1 MRLNKFIGD
10 SFLMILSSGIAQVI
24 LIITTPIITR
34 LYSPAEFGEFTIFSN
49 IAMILIPIIN
59 ARYDLLIVNAKND
72 RSANILSQI
81 SFLISLLILLI
92 LIPILAISA
101 WLYPNFILDF
111 IFIIIM
117 LFLVSL
123 TNIFT
128 NYLNKERKYKV
139 LSLINVFR
147 AGSMALLQIIFGL
160 LSLGSLGLIIGFSLS
175 YITGITLG
183 YKTFKKHF
191 NIVRNKEETK
201 ALFLENKNQ
210 LVYSTPSILLNSL
223 SFSVVVFFIGILYTN
238 TEVGIYGM
246 AIRVLG
252 IPVTIISLGL
262 SKIFMQQAN
271 DYYIER
277 GNFRNLLLKFSST
290 LVIVSIILYVPLYL
304 FSEELVNILLGHSW
318 VDAITVIKIVIPL
331 FVIRLIVSTVSLSVI
346 VLQKQQLELILQ
358 ALFLIGTTVTF
369 VISKMLNLTFLNFVS
384 INTAVLIVSYMIFFI
399 ALYYFAKNK
408 QFKNSWS
415 KFINKKDVD

>member
-34 LYSPAEFGEFTIFSN
+34 LYSPTEFGEFTIFSN

-59 ARYDLLIVNAKND
+59 ARYDLLIVNTKND

-92 LIPILAISA
+92 LIPIFAISA

-128 NYLNKERKYKV
+128 NYLNKDRKYKV

-160 LSLGSLGLIIGFSLS
+160 LALGSLGLIIGFSLS
-175 YITGITLG
+175 YIAGITLG

-191 NIVRNKEETK
+191 NIVRDKEETK

-271 DYYIER
+271 DYYIEH
-277 GNFRNLLLKFSST
+277 GNFRNLLLKFSSI

-384 INTAVLIVSYMIFFI
+384 INTVVLIVSYMIFFI

-408 QFKNSWS
+408 
-415 KFINKKDVD
+415 

>member
-34 LYSPAEFGEFTIFSN
+34 LYSPTEFGEFTIFSN

-59 ARYDLLIVNAKND
+59 ARYDLLIVNTKND

-92 LIPILAISA
+92 LIPIFAISA

-160 LSLGSLGLIIGFSLS
+160 LALGSLGLIIGFSLS
-175 YITGITLG
+175 YIAGITLG

-191 NIVRNKEETK
+191 NIVRDKEETK

-246 AIRVLG
+246 VIRVLG

-271 DYYIER
+271 DYYIEY
-277 GNFRNLLLKFSST
+277 GNFRNLLLKFSSI

-358 ALFLIGTTVTF
+358 ALFLIGTTATF

-384 INTAVLIVSYMIFFI
+384 INTVVLIVSYMIFFI

-408 QFKNSWS
+408 QFKNS
-415 KFINKKDVD
+415 

>member
-1 MRLNKFIGD
+1 
-10 SFLMILSSGIAQVI
+10 MILSSGIAQVI

-92 LIPILAISA
+92 LIPIFAISA
-101 WLYPNFILDF
+101 WLYPNFKLDF

-408 QFKNSWS
+408 QFKNS
-415 KFINKKDVD
+415 

>member
-34 LYSPAEFGEFTIFSN
+34 LYSPTEFGEFTIFSN

-59 ARYDLLIVNAKND
+59 ARYDLLIVSTKND

-92 LIPILAISA
+92 LIPIFAISA

-160 LSLGSLGLIIGFSLS
+160 LALGSLGLIIGFSLS
-175 YITGITLG
+175 YIAGITLG

-191 NIVRNKEETK
+191 NIVRDKEETK

-271 DYYIER
+271 DYYIEH
-277 GNFRNLLLKFSST
+277 GNFRNLLLKFSSI

-384 INTAVLIVSYMIFFI
+384 INTVVLILSYMIFFI

-408 QFKNSWS
+408 QFKNS
-415 KFINKKDVD
+415 

>member
-34 LYSPAEFGEFTIFSN
+34 LYSPTEFGEFTIFSN

-59 ARYDLLIVNAKND
+59 ARYDLLIVNTKND

-92 LIPILAISA
+92 LIPIFAISA

-117 LFLVSL
+117 LFLASL

-160 LSLGSLGLIIGFSLS
+160 LALGSLGLIIGFSLS
-175 YITGITLG
+175 YIAGITLG

-191 NIVRNKEETK
+191 NIVRDKEETK

-271 DYYIER
+271 DYYIEH
-277 GNFRNLLLKFSST
+277 GNFRNLLLKFSSI

-384 INTAVLIVSYMIFFI
+384 INTVVLIVSYMIFFI

-408 QFKNSWS
+408 QFKNS
-415 KFINKKDVD
+415 

>member
-34 LYSPAEFGEFTIFSN
+34 LYSPTEFGEFTIFSN

-59 ARYDLLIVNAKND
+59 ARYDLLIVNTKND

-92 LIPILAISA
+92 LIPIFAISA

-160 LSLGSLGLIIGFSLS
+160 LALGSLGLIIGFSLS
-175 YITGITLG
+175 YIAGITLG

-191 NIVRNKEETK
+191 NIVRDKEETK

-271 DYYIER
+271 DYYIEH
-277 GNFRNLLLKFSST
+277 GNFRNLLLKYSSI

-384 INTAVLIVSYMIFFI
+384 INTVVLIVSYMIFFI

-408 QFKNSWS
+408 QFKNS
-415 KFINKKDVD
+415 

>member
-34 LYSPAEFGEFTIFSN
+34 LYSPTEFGEFTIFSN

-59 ARYDLLIVNAKND
+59 ARYDLLIVNTKND

-92 LIPILAISA
+92 LIPIFAISA

-160 LSLGSLGLIIGFSLS
+160 LALGSLGLIIGFSLS
-175 YITGITLG
+175 YIAGITLG

-191 NIVRNKEETK
+191 NIVRDKEETK

-271 DYYIER
+271 DYYIEY
-277 GNFRNLLLKFSST
+277 GNFRNLLLKFSSI
-290 LVIVSIILYVPLYL
+290 LIIVSIILYVPLYL

-358 ALFLIGTTVTF
+358 ALFLIGTTATF

-384 INTAVLIVSYMIFFI
+384 INTVVLIVSYMIFFI

-408 QFKNSWS
+408 QFKNS
-415 KFINKKDVD
+415 

>member
-34 LYSPAEFGEFTIFSN
+34 LYSPTEFGEFTIFSN

-59 ARYDLLIVNAKND
+59 ARYDLLIVNTKND

-92 LIPILAISA
+92 LISIFAISA

-160 LSLGSLGLIIGFSLS
+160 LALGSLGLIIGFSLS
-175 YITGITLG
+175 YIAGITLG

-191 NIVRNKEETK
+191 NIVRDKEETK

-271 DYYIER
+271 DYYIEH
-277 GNFRNLLLKFSST
+277 GNFRNLLLKFSSI

-384 INTAVLIVSYMIFFI
+384 INTVVLIVSYMIFFI

-408 QFKNSWS
+408 QFKNS
-415 KFINKKDVD
+415 

>member
-34 LYSPAEFGEFTIFSN
+34 LYSPTEFGEFTIFSN

-59 ARYDLLIVNAKND
+59 ARYDLLIVNTKND

-92 LIPILAISA
+92 LIPIFAISA

-123 TNIFT
+123 TNIFI

-160 LSLGSLGLIIGFSLS
+160 LALGSLGLIIGFSLS
-175 YITGITLG
+175 YIAGITLG

-191 NIVRNKEETK
+191 NIVRDKEETK

-271 DYYIER
+271 DYYIEY
-277 GNFRNLLLKFSST
+277 GNFRNLLLKFSSI

-358 ALFLIGTTVTF
+358 ALFLIGTTATF

-384 INTAVLIVSYMIFFI
+384 INTVVLIVSYMIFFI

-408 QFKNSWS
+408 QFKNS
-415 KFINKKDVD
+415 

>member
-34 LYSPAEFGEFTIFSN
+34 LYSPTEFGEFTIFSN

-59 ARYDLLIVNAKND
+59 ARYDLLIVNTKND

-92 LIPILAISA
+92 LIPIFAISA

-147 AGSMALLQIIFGL
+147 AGSMTLLQIIFGL
-160 LSLGSLGLIIGFSLS
+160 LALGSLGLIIGFSLS
-175 YITGITLG
+175 YIAGITLG

-191 NIVRNKEETK
+191 NIVRDKEETK

-271 DYYIER
+271 DYYIEY
-277 GNFRNLLLKFSST
+277 GNFRNLLLKFSSI

-358 ALFLIGTTVTF
+358 ALFLIGTTATF

-384 INTAVLIVSYMIFFI
+384 INTVVLIVSYMIFFI

-408 QFKNSWS
+408 QFKNS
-415 KFINKKDVD
+415 

>member
-34 LYSPAEFGEFTIFSN
+34 LYSPTEFGKFTIFSN

-59 ARYDLLIVNAKND
+59 ARYDLLIVNTKND

-92 LIPILAISA
+92 LIPIFAISA

-160 LSLGSLGLIIGFSLS
+160 LALGSLGLIIGFSLS
-175 YITGITLG
+175 YIAGITLG

-191 NIVRNKEETK
+191 NIVRDKEETK

-271 DYYIER
+271 DYYIEH
-277 GNFRNLLLKFSST
+277 GNFRNLLLKFSSI

-358 ALFLIGTTVTF
+358 ALFLIGTTATF

-384 INTAVLIVSYMIFFI
+384 INTVVLIVSYMIFFI

-408 QFKNSWS
+408 QFKNS
-415 KFINKKDVD
+415 

>member
-34 LYSPAEFGEFTIFSN
+34 LYSPTEFGEFTIFSN

-59 ARYDLLIVNAKND
+59 ARYDLLIVNTKND

-92 LIPILAISA
+92 LIPIFAISA

-160 LSLGSLGLIIGFSLS
+160 LALGSLGLIIGFSLS
-175 YITGITLG
+175 YISGITLG

-191 NIVRNKEETK
+191 NIVRDKEETK

-271 DYYIER
+271 DYYIEH
-277 GNFRNLLLKFSST
+277 GNFRNLLLKFSSI

-384 INTAVLIVSYMIFFI
+384 INTVVLIVSYMIFFI

-408 QFKNSWS
+408 QFKNS
-415 KFINKKDVD
+415 

>member
-201 ALFLENKNQ
+201 ALFLENENQ

-408 QFKNSWS
+408 QFKNS
-415 KFINKKDVD
+415 

>member
-1 MRLNKFIGD
+1 MRLNKSIGD

-92 LIPILAISA
+92 LIPIFAISA
-101 WLYPNFILDF
+101 WLYPNFKLDF

-408 QFKNSWS
+408 QFKNS
-415 KFINKKDVD
+415 

>member
-92 LIPILAISA
+92 LIPIFAISA
-101 WLYPNFILDF
+101 WLYPNFKLDF

-408 QFKNSWS
+408 QFKNS
-415 KFINKKDVD
+415 

>member
-1 MRLNKFIGD
+1 
-10 SFLMILSSGIAQVI
+10 MILSSGIAQVI

-34 LYSPAEFGEFTIFSN
+34 LYSPTEFGEFTIFSN

-59 ARYDLLIVNAKND
+59 ARYDLLIVNTKND

-92 LIPILAISA
+92 LIPIFAISA

-160 LSLGSLGLIIGFSLS
+160 LALGSLGLIIGFSLS
-175 YITGITLG
+175 YIAGITLG

-191 NIVRNKEETK
+191 NIVRDKEETK

-223 SFSVVVFFIGILYTN
+223 SFSVGVFFIGILYTN

-271 DYYIER
+271 DYYIEY
-277 GNFRNLLLKFSST
+277 GNFRNLLLKFSSI

-358 ALFLIGTTVTF
+358 ALFLIGTTATF

-384 INTAVLIVSYMIFFI
+384 INTVVLIVSYMIFFI

-408 QFKNSWS
+408 QFKNS
-415 KFINKKDVD
+415 

>member
-1 MRLNKFIGD
+1 MRLNKFIGN

-34 LYSPAEFGEFTIFSN
+34 LYSPTEFGEFTIFSN

-59 ARYDLLIVNAKND
+59 ARYDLLIVNTKND

-92 LIPILAISA
+92 LIPIFAISA

-160 LSLGSLGLIIGFSLS
+160 LALGSLGLIIGFSLS
-175 YITGITLG
+175 YIAGITLG

-191 NIVRNKEETK
+191 NIVRDKEETK

-271 DYYIER
+271 DYYIEH
-277 GNFRNLLLKFSST
+277 GNFRNLLLKFSSI

-384 INTAVLIVSYMIFFI
+384 INTVVLIVSYMIFFI

-408 QFKNSWS
+408 QFKNS
-415 KFINKKDVD
+415 

>member
-34 LYSPAEFGEFTIFSN
+34 LYSPTEFGEFTIFSN

-59 ARYDLLIVNAKND
+59 ARYDLLIVNTKND

-92 LIPILAISA
+92 LIPIFAISA

-160 LSLGSLGLIIGFSLS
+160 LALGSLGLIIGFSLS
-175 YITGITLG
+175 YIAGITLG

-191 NIVRNKEETK
+191 NIVRDKEETK

-210 LVYSTPSILLNSL
+210 LVYSTPSILLSSL

-271 DYYIER
+271 DYYIEY
-277 GNFRNLLLKFSST
+277 GNFRNLLLKFSSI

-358 ALFLIGTTVTF
+358 ALFLIGTTATF

-384 INTAVLIVSYMIFFI
+384 INTVVLIVSYMIFFI

-408 QFKNSWS
+408 QFKNS
-415 KFINKKDVD
+415 

>member
-399 ALYYFAKNK
+399 TLYYFAKNK
-408 QFKNSWS
+408 QFKNS
-415 KFINKKDVD
+415 

>member
-318 VDAITVIKIVIPL
+318 VDAIIVIKIVIPL

-408 QFKNSWS
+408 QFKNS
-415 KFINKKDVD
+415 

>member
-34 LYSPAEFGEFTIFSN
+34 LYSPTEFGEFTIFSN

-59 ARYDLLIVNAKND
+59 ARYDLLIVNTKND

-92 LIPILAISA
+92 LIPIFAISA

-147 AGSMALLQIIFGL
+147 AGSMALLQIILGL
-160 LSLGSLGLIIGFSLS
+160 LALGSLGLIIGFSLS
-175 YITGITLG
+175 YIAGITLG

-191 NIVRNKEETK
+191 NIVRDKEETK

-271 DYYIER
+271 DYYIEH
-277 GNFRNLLLKFSST
+277 GNFRNLLLKFSSI

-384 INTAVLIVSYMIFFI
+384 INTVVLILSYMIFFI

-408 QFKNSWS
+408 QFKNS
-415 KFINKKDVD
+415 

>member
-34 LYSPAEFGEFTIFSN
+34 LYSPTEFGEFTIFSN

-59 ARYDLLIVNAKND
+59 ARYDLLIVNTKND

-92 LIPILAISA
+92 LIPIFAISA

-160 LSLGSLGLIIGFSLS
+160 LALGSLGLIIGFSLS
-175 YITGITLG
+175 YIAGITLG

-191 NIVRNKEETK
+191 NIVRDKEETK

-271 DYYIER
+271 DYYIEH
-277 GNFRNLLLKFSST
+277 GNFRNLLLKFSSI

-346 VLQKQQLELILQ
+346 VLQIQQLELILQ

-384 INTAVLIVSYMIFFI
+384 INTVVLIVSYMIFFI

-408 QFKNSWS
+408 QFKNS
-415 KFINKKDVD
+415 

>member
-384 INTAVLIVSYMIFFI
+384 INTAALIVSYMIFFI

-408 QFKNSWS
+408 QFKNS
-415 KFINKKDVD
+415 

>member
-1 MRLNKFIGD
+1 
-10 SFLMILSSGIAQVI
+10 MILSSGIAQVI

-34 LYSPAEFGEFTIFSN
+34 LYSPTEFGEFTIFSN

-59 ARYDLLIVNAKND
+59 ARYDLLIVNTKND

-92 LIPILAISA
+92 LIPIFAISA

-160 LSLGSLGLIIGFSLS
+160 LALGSLGLIIGFSLS
-175 YITGITLG
+175 YIAGITLG

-191 NIVRNKEETK
+191 NIVRDKEETK

-271 DYYIER
+271 DYYIEY
-277 GNFRNLLLKFSST
+277 GNFRNLLLKFSSI

-358 ALFLIGTTVTF
+358 ALFLIGTTATF

-384 INTAVLIVSYMIFFI
+384 INTVVLIVSYMIFFI

-408 QFKNSWS
+408 QFKNS
-415 KFINKKDVD
+415 

>member
-290 LVIVSIILYVPLYL
+290 LVIVSIILYVPLCL

-408 QFKNSWS
+408 QFKNS
-415 KFINKKDVD
+415 

>member
-59 ARYDLLIVNAKND
+59 ARYDLLIVNAEND

-408 QFKNSWS
+408 QFKNS
-415 KFINKKDVD
+415 

>member
-1 MRLNKFIGD
+1 MRFNKFIGD

-59 ARYDLLIVNAKND
+59 ARYDLLIVNTKND

-92 LIPILAISA
+92 LIPIFTISA

-160 LSLGSLGLIIGFSLS
+160 LALGSLGLIIGFSLS
-175 YITGITLG
+175 YIAGITLG

-191 NIVRNKEETK
+191 NIVRDKEETK

-223 SFSVVVFFIGILYTN
+223 SFSVVVFFIGVLYTN

-271 DYYIER
+271 DYYIEY
-277 GNFRNLLLKFSST
+277 GNFRNLLLKFSSI

-358 ALFLIGTTVTF
+358 ALFLIGTTATF

-384 INTAVLIVSYMIFFI
+384 INTVVLIVSYMIFFI

-408 QFKNSWS
+408 QFKNS
-415 KFINKKDVD
+415 

>member
-101 WLYPNFILDF
+101 WLYPIFILDF

-408 QFKNSWS
+408 QFKNS
-415 KFINKKDVD
+415 

>member
-34 LYSPAEFGEFTIFSN
+34 LYSPTEFGEFTIFSN
-49 IAMILIPIIN
+49 IAMILIPLIN
-59 ARYDLLIVNAKND
+59 ARYDLLIVNTKND

-92 LIPILAISA
+92 LIPIFAISA

-160 LSLGSLGLIIGFSLS
+160 LALGSLGLIIGFSLS
-175 YITGITLG
+175 YIAGITLG

-191 NIVRNKEETK
+191 NIVRDKEETK

-271 DYYIER
+271 DYYIEY
-277 GNFRNLLLKFSST
+277 GNFRNLLLKFSSI

-358 ALFLIGTTVTF
+358 ALFLIGTTATF

-384 INTAVLIVSYMIFFI
+384 INTVVLIVSYMIFFI

-408 QFKNSWS
+408 QFKNS
-415 KFINKKDVD
+415 

>member
-34 LYSPAEFGEFTIFSN
+34 LYSPTEFGEFTIFSN

-59 ARYDLLIVNAKND
+59 ARYDLLIVNTKND

-92 LIPILAISA
+92 LIPIFAISA

-160 LSLGSLGLIIGFSLS
+160 LALGSLGLIIGFSLS
-175 YITGITLG
+175 YIAGITLG

-191 NIVRNKEETK
+191 NIVRDKEETK

-271 DYYIER
+271 DYYIEY
-277 GNFRNLLLKFSST
+277 GNFRNLLLKFSSI

-358 ALFLIGTTVTF
+358 ALFLIGTTATF

-384 INTAVLIVSYMIFFI
+384 INTVVLIVSYMIFFI

-408 QFKNSWS
+408 QFKNP
-415 KFINKKDVD
+415 

>member
-34 LYSPAEFGEFTIFSN
+34 LYSPTEFGEFTIFSN

-59 ARYDLLIVNAKND
+59 ARYDLLIVNTKND

-92 LIPILAISA
+92 LIPIFAISA

-117 LFLVSL
+117 LFLVSV

-160 LSLGSLGLIIGFSLS
+160 LALGSLGLIIGFSLS
-175 YITGITLG
+175 YIAGITLG

-191 NIVRNKEETK
+191 NIVRDKEETK

-271 DYYIER
+271 DYYIEY
-277 GNFRNLLLKFSST
+277 GNFRNLLLKFSSI
-290 LVIVSIILYVPLYL
+290 LIIVSIILYVPLYL

-358 ALFLIGTTVTF
+358 ALFLIGTTATF

-384 INTAVLIVSYMIFFI
+384 INTVVLIVSYMIFFI

-408 QFKNSWS
+408 QFKNS
-415 KFINKKDVD
+415 

>member
-34 LYSPAEFGEFTIFSN
+34 LYSPTEFGEFTIFSN

-59 ARYDLLIVNAKND
+59 ARYDLLIVNTKND

-92 LIPILAISA
+92 LIPIFAISA
-101 WLYPNFILDF
+101 SLYPNFILDF

-160 LSLGSLGLIIGFSLS
+160 LALGSLGLIIGFSLS
-175 YITGITLG
+175 YIAGITLG

-191 NIVRNKEETK
+191 NIVRDKEETK

-271 DYYIER
+271 DYYIEH
-277 GNFRNLLLKFSST
+277 GNFRNLLLKFSSI

-358 ALFLIGTTVTF
+358 ALFLIGTTATF

-384 INTAVLIVSYMIFFI
+384 INTIVLIVSYMIFFI

-408 QFKNSWS
+408 QFKNS
-415 KFINKKDVD
+415 

>member
-34 LYSPAEFGEFTIFSN
+34 LYSPTEFGEFTIFSN

-59 ARYDLLIVNAKND
+59 ARYDLLIVNTKND

-92 LIPILAISA
+92 LIPIFAISA

-147 AGSMALLQIIFGL
+147 AGSMALLQIVFGL
-160 LSLGSLGLIIGFSLS
+160 LALGSLGLIIGFSLS
-175 YITGITLG
+175 YIAGITLG

-191 NIVRNKEETK
+191 NIVRDKEETK

-271 DYYIER
+271 DYYIEY
-277 GNFRNLLLKFSST
+277 GNFRNLLLKFSSI

-331 FVIRLIVSTVSLSVI
+331 FVIRLILSTVSLSVI

-358 ALFLIGTTVTF
+358 ALFLIGTTATF

-384 INTAVLIVSYMIFFI
+384 INTVVLIVSYMIFFI

-408 QFKNSWS
+408 QFKNS
-415 KFINKKDVD
+415 

>member
-34 LYSPAEFGEFTIFSN
+34 LYSPTEFGEFTIFSN

-59 ARYDLLIVNAKND
+59 ARYDLLIVNTKND

-92 LIPILAISA
+92 LIPIFAISA

-147 AGSMALLQIIFGL
+147 SGSMALLQIIFGL
-160 LSLGSLGLIIGFSLS
+160 LALGSLGLIIGFSLS
-175 YITGITLG
+175 YIAGITLG

-191 NIVRNKEETK
+191 NIVRDKEETK

-271 DYYIER
+271 DYYIEY
-277 GNFRNLLLKFSST
+277 GNFRNLLLKFSSI

-358 ALFLIGTTVTF
+358 ALFLIGTTATF

-384 INTAVLIVSYMIFFI
+384 INTVVLIVSYMIFFI

-408 QFKNSWS
+408 QFKNS
-415 KFINKKDVD
+415 

>member
-223 SFSVVVFFIGILYTN
+223 SFLVVVFFIGILYTN

-408 QFKNSWS
+408 QFKNS
-415 KFINKKDVD
+415 

>member
-34 LYSPAEFGEFTIFSN
+34 LYSPTEFGEFTIFSN

-59 ARYDLLIVNAKND
+59 ARYDLLIVNTKND

-92 LIPILAISA
+92 LIPIFAISA

-160 LSLGSLGLIIGFSLS
+160 LALGSLGLIIGFSLS
-175 YITGITLG
+175 YIAGITLG

-191 NIVRNKEETK
+191 NIVRDKEETK

-252 IPVTIISLGL
+252 IPVRIISLGL

-271 DYYIER
+271 DYYIEH
-277 GNFRNLLLKFSST
+277 GNFRNLLLKFSSI

-384 INTAVLIVSYMIFFI
+384 INTVVLIVSYMIFFI

-408 QFKNSWS
+408 QFKNS
-415 KFINKKDVD
+415 

>member
-369 VISKMLNLTFLNFVS
+369 FISKMLNLTFLNFVS

-408 QFKNSWS
+408 QFKNS
-415 KFINKKDVD
+415 

>member
-34 LYSPAEFGEFTIFSN
+34 LYSPTEFGEFTIFSN

-59 ARYDLLIVNAKND
+59 ARYDLLIVNTKND

-92 LIPILAISA
+92 LIPIFAISA

-160 LSLGSLGLIIGFSLS
+160 LALGSLGLIIGFSLS
-175 YITGITLG
+175 YIAGITLG

-191 NIVRNKEETK
+191 NIVRDKEETK

-271 DYYIER
+271 DYYIEH
-277 GNFRNLLLKFSST
+277 GNFRNLLLKFSSI

-358 ALFLIGTTVTF
+358 ALFLIGTTATF

-384 INTAVLIVSYMIFFI
+384 INTVVLIVSYMIFFI

-408 QFKNSWS
+408 
-415 KFINKKDVD
+415 